1 MFEELLA
8 EHIQTNIKE
17 YMSEVV
23 QINDVVSVVY
33 DEDVE
38 AANDLFFEPLKENP
52 QGIYI
57 VLSVGNSTQSAI
69 PTARFTT
76 DFINIKIL
84 CEENKKTALFKAI
97 DLYRDNFNAQFLK
110 FIGTDETYNA
120 QLSINKPFIVGN
132 TWDLRT
138 DNLVDGETETYGFI
152 TVQWIITAVY
162 SDNISLGTPNIKI
175 RDITNGQQYDIK
187 GLIRY
192 SFSENPNSVISQ
204 REGQYR
210 ADRYNAVLTTTYVLY
225 FQKIE
230 GDALSNILHKSF
242 SGESGSIY
250 GHKLSIYIDGKENI
264 CSDYTLD
271 EEYEN
276 GVTYFTL
283 TLIK

>member
-152 TVQWIITAVY
+152 TVQWIISAVY
-162 SDNISLGTPNIKI
+162 SDNISLGTPDIKI
-175 RDITNGQQYDIK
+175 EFNDGIK
-187 GLIRY
+187 HTINGLIRY

-204 REGQYR
+204 HEGAYR
-210 ADRYNAVLTTTYVLY
+210 ADRDNAVLTTTYVLN
-225 FQKIE
+225 FQKID
-230 GDALSNILHKSF
+230 GDALCDKLHKSF
-242 SGESGSIY
+242 TGEDGSIY
-250 GHKLSIYIDGKENI
+250 GQKLFLYIDGKLI
-264 CSDYTLD
+264 GCTDYTLD
-271 EEYEN
+271 EDYEN
-276 GVTYFTL
+276 GVTNFTL